1 MQSLDH
7 QGITFKASDSR
18 TLRSKSLISEIE
30 TLCDEVLTLTHT
42 HTCTHTCTC
51 THTHTHVCTYS
62 TYCVFL
68 TNEVRHVLCVH
79 ACVCACV
86 CVSMCACV
94 RAYVYVYVRVCLYV
108 CACVRACVC
117 VCVHV
122 SVPTVPTAAGPE
134 HGRYRSTHDVCL
146 LSKSSHSTRST
157 PPLLCC
163 QNPESHDR
171 LACNS
176 NHVGEGEGKAATSLS
191 TAAVCVC
198 V

>member
-1 MQSLDH
+1 M
-7 QGITFKASDSR
+7 
-18 TLRSKSLISEIE
+18 
-30 TLCDEVLTLTHT
+30 C
-42 HTCTHTCTC
+42 
-51 THTHTHVCTYS
+51 
-62 TYCVFL
+62 
-68 TNEVRHVLCVH
+68 
-79 ACVCACV
+79 CVC
-86 CVSMCACV
+86 M
-94 RAYVYVYVRVCLYV
+94 RV
-108 CACVRACVC
+108 CVRACVC
-117 VCVHV
+117 VYVCMCARACVCMCARVCVCVHV
-122 SVPTVPTAAGPE
+122 HVPTVPTAAGPE

-198 V
+198 LVPDVWTRGGIYA

>member
-1 MQSLDH
+1 MRYSH
-7 QGITFKASDSR
+7 S
-18 TLRSKSLISEIE
+18 
-30 TLCDEVLTLTHT
+30 LTHT
-42 HTCTHTCTC
+42 HTHMHTH

-68 TNEVRHVLCVH
+68 TNEVRHILCVH
-79 ACVCACV
+79 ACVCAGVCV
-86 CVSMCACV
+86 CLCVHVCA
-94 RAYVYVYVRVCLYV
+94 RVCLYV
-108 CACVRACVC
+108 CVC

-163 QNPESHDR
+163 QNPESHDC

-176 NHVGEGEGKAATSLS
+176 NHVGEGGGKAATSLS

-198 V
+198 LVPDVWTSGGIYA